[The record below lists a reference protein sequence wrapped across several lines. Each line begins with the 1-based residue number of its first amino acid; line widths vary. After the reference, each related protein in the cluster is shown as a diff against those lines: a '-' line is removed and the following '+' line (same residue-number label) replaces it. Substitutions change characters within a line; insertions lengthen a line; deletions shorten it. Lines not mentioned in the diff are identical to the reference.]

1 MMSHNV
7 TYNVENENII
17 FYELSYEKKEMQSN

>member
-1 MMSHNV
+1 MMSHNA

-17 FYELSYEKKEMQSN
+17 FYELRYEKKEMQSN